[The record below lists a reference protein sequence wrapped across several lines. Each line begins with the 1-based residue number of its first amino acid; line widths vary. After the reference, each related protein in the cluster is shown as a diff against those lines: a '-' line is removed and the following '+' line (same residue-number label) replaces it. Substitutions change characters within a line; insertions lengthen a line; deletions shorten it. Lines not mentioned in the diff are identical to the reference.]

1 VLLNLKTLYHL
12 AKCSNEFY
20 DFEIRI
26 SQHYGLPITADNSK
40 FLDCLELVDT
50 STQKEQSIIANV
62 SNSVCA
68 APKDYICNVND
79 DGLCRLPT
87 HCDYQAH

>member
-1 VLLNLKTLYHL
+1 MTAKEFLLEQYGITL
-12 AKCSNEFY
+12 SNVHAVIHPAMLEKAMNEY
-20 DFEIRI
+20 AMHQCQELLS
-26 SQHYGLPITADNSK
+26 SQNNKP
-40 FLDCLELVDT
+40 LV
-50 STQKEQSIIANV
+50 IANV
-62 SNSVCA
+62 SVSVCA